1 MADPDFQVK
10 VVRWDGNCVG
20 TVVPTKKQFEM
31 FYLPLL
37 GLPDSLVVSYRFVH
51 KHWWQAF
58 DRMRDMFLIAENNGA
73 QLLRWKFA
81 ERPVCFKAWKSLHG
95 LGCQSQI

>member
-37 GLPDSLVVSYRFVH
+37 GLPDSLVVSFRAVQRAYVDQPGVGHCLFLTGDGGP
-51 KHWWQAF
+51 KF
-58 DRMRDMFLIAENNGA
+58 DRTYGTFASK
-73 QLLRWKFA
+73 LRVFCA
-81 ERPVCFKAWKSLHG
+81 V
-95 LGCQSQI
+95 